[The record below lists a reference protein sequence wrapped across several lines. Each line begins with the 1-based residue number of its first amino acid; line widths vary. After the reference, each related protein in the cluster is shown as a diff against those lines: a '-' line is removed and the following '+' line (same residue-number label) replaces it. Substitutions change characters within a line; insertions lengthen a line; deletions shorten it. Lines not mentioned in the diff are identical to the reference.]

1 MEYDGNHLVNA
12 TDSVSSGPT
21 WQGVFHFVGGEEAE
35 AGEDEYEYDVNG
47 NMTKDLNRNIS
58 LVQYNSLNLPK
69 KITFAN
75 NMGDISYTYSS
86 TGEKLSVGYL
96 YGAGPIIGP
105 ILPSTAFV
113 GEGDTPQDISSGQ
126 TPRDGGGLINMDD
139 LYSISYCGNV
149 VYDHGVVRLLT
160 DEGYVTFSTDGT
172 PTYHFYV
179 RDHLGNVRVVFD
191 EDWDTEQVTHYYPF
205 GGIMAESSGQSVQ
218 PWKYGGKELD
228 RTHGLDAYDFGA
240 RTYFADRMQW
250 GQMDPLCEKYYSISP
265 YAYCLDNPI
274 MCIDPDGRNIY
285 MLFYTVGNKDE
296 EADRMFKAAAETR
309 KQDIMKSKEFDSSK
323 DIVILSS
330 ISNLGSLGDI
340 VNNIIDTYSE
350 KYGKTAEFGFWSHSA
365 FDGPAGTKTTSL
377 DLTGNN
383 QMSIEG
389 WGKINFNWEEN
400 ASAYF
405 YGCRSGVPSKSGVS
419 FTTNLSGQEN
429 FHNVSIYGQT
439 SYSYPS
445 KYTNIRE
452 TATNMLFGHFSYP
465 TYMVGG
471 YKKNGH
477 LAYLSIIPALPM
489 RRSVNGKEDL
499 NKIYYQPGRK
509 F

>member
-1 MEYDGNHLVNA
+1 MRTITA
-12 TDSVSSGPT
+12 IIVSL
-21 WQGVFHFVGGEEAE
+21 
-35 AGEDEYEYDVNG
+35 
-47 NMTKDLNRNIS
+47 MTIA
-58 LVQYNSLNLPK
+58 
-69 KITFAN
+69 IH
-75 NMGDISYTYSS
+75 
-86 TGEKLSVGYL
+86 
-96 YGAGPIIGP
+96 
-105 ILPSTAFV
+105 
-113 GEGDTPQDISSGQ
+113 GQ
-126 TPRDGGGLINMDD
+126 TMLTQPANAFTGTDRLQMRQVSCVDCREDSLCWDFSNMETMNPKYTVWHVDKSD
-139 LYSISYCGNV
+139 SLQ
-149 VYDHGVVRLLT
+149 
-160 DEGYVTFSTDGT
+160 
-172 PTYHFYV
+172 
-179 RDHLGNVRVVFD
+179 
-191 EDWDTEQVTHYYPF
+191 QVTTVVERGTRHTYRQQGDSLLISGYRSRLSEVIYDEQEVHLLLP
-205 GGIMAESSGQSVQ
+205 MAAGDSIQGFF
-218 PWKYGGKELD
+218 
-228 RTHGLDAYDFGA
+228 HGLDTYDYGA
-240 RTYFADRMQW
+240 RQYNPVTARWDR
-250 GQMDPLCEKYYSISP
+250 MDPLCEKYYSISP

-365 FDGPAGTKTTSL
+365 FDGPAGTKTTSH

-383 QMSIEG
+383 QMSMEG

-419 FTTNLSGQEN
+419 FTTNLSRQEN

>member
-1 MEYDGNHLVNA
+1 MKAKWSYDA
-12 TDSVSSGPT
+12 
-21 WQGVFHFVGGEEAE
+21 
-35 AGEDEYEYDVNG
+35 NG
-47 NMTKDLNRNIS
+47 NPSRIYFTNGNITKYVYSATGQKLRVIHQTAVPNITVSIGSARELTPSEILSADSTDYLLGGSLTLRNGRI
-58 LVQYNSLNLPK
+58 
-69 KITFAN
+69 
-75 NMGDISYTYSS
+75 D
-86 TGEKLSVGYL
+86 KLQ
-96 YGAGPIIGP
+96 
-105 ILPSTAFV
+105 F
-113 GEGDTPQDISSGQ
+113 E
-126 TPRDGGGLINMDD
+126 
-139 LYSISYCGNV
+139 
-149 VYDHGVVRLLT
+149 
-160 DEGYVTFSTDGT
+160 EGYCQAEKYASDNSKDD
-172 PTYHFYV
+172 FYYYN
-179 RDHLGNVRVVFD
+179 RDHLGNIRQVVKND
-191 EDWDTEQVTHYYPF
+191 GTTNGTVVQTMDYYPF
-205 GGIMAESSGQSVQ
+205 GAQFCHSSTASDVQSR
-218 PWKYGGKELD
+218 KYNGKEFD
-228 RTHGLDAYDFGA
+228 KMHGLNTYDYGA
-240 RTYFADRMQW
+240 RQYNPVTARWDR
-250 GQMDPLCEKYYSISP
+250 MDPLCEKYYSISP

-330 ISNLGSLGDI
+330 IFNLGSLGDI

-365 FDGPAGTKTTSL
+365 FDGPAGTKTTSH